1 MDAFLMMRGA
11 RKIVEV
17 CAAVKS
23 GERVLIVTDSASP
36 MPEIAECLA
45 AAAHERDAEVVVT
58 VMSPREVDGAE
69 PPQAVIDALKA
80 SHVALLPVSY
90 SISHS
95 EGVRAAMTTG
105 TRVASLVAFT
115 KDMLIRGGI
124 EADFG
129 KLRKRCDAVAAMFTE
144 ATEAVLTSPGGTNIR
159 LQLKGRP
166 GNSHPCI
173 VDKPGKFTAIPNVE
187 ANVSPVEGEGEGI
200 AVFDGSIPNLRMG
213 VVDAPVRV
221 EVRGGSIV
229 NIEGGRHADILR
241 RIWSK
246 QDDPSVYNIAQ
257 LAVGLNPEC
266 VPFTGVWLN
275 DHGAEGTV
283 HLGIGTSA
291 SLGGH
296 TQSSL
301 HFDGMMYRPTLRLD
315 GKTVIEDGVVMI
327 DFDGKPTAPSRSASK
342 ARPAAEKSEARV
354 R

>member
-17 CAAVKS
+17 CAAVKP
-23 GERVLIVTDSASP
+23 GERVCIVADSASP
-36 MPEIAECLA
+36 FPEIANCLA
-45 AAAHERDAEVVVT
+45 AAAHERDAEVVIT
-58 VMSPREVDGAE
+58 IMSPRDVDGAE
-69 PPQAVIDALKA
+69 PPPAVVDAMKA

-95 EGVRAAMTTG
+95 EGVRSAMKQG

-115 KDMLIRGGI
+115 KDMMIRGGI
-124 EADFG
+124 EADFA
-129 KLRKRCDAVAAMFTE
+129 KLRPACDAVAAAFTE
-144 ATEAVLTSPGGTNIR
+144 ANEAVLTSPGGTNIT
-159 LQLKGRP
+159 LNLKGRP

-187 ANVSPVEGEGEGI
+187 ANISPVEGFGEGV

-213 VVDAPVRV
+213 VVDAPVIV

-229 NIEGGRHADILR
+229 NIKGGRHADILR

-257 LAVGLNPEC
+257 LAVGMNPEC
-266 VPFTGVWLN
+266 TPFTGVWLN
-275 DHGAEGTV
+275 DHGAYGTV

-301 HFDGMMYRPTLRLD
+301 HFDGMMYKPTLKLD
-315 GKTVIEDGVVMI
+315 GRSILKDGEVV
-327 DFDGKPTAPSRSASK
+327 
-342 ARPAAEKSEARV
+342 
-354 R
+354 

>member
-1 MDAFLMMRGA
+1 MDTFLMMRGA

-17 CAAVKS
+17 CAAIKP

-45 AAAHERDAEVVVT
+45 AAAHERDADVVIT
-58 VMSPREVDGAE
+58 VMSPRDVDGAE
-69 PPQAVIDALKA
+69 PPGAVIEAMKA
-80 SHVALLPVSY
+80 SDVALLPVSY

-95 EGVRAAMTTG
+95 EGVRSAMKTG

-115 KDMLIRGGI
+115 RDMMIRGGI
-124 EADFG
+124 EADFH
-129 KLRKRCDAVAAMFTE
+129 KTRPLCDAVAAMFT
-144 ATEAVLTSPGGTNIR
+144 AADEAVLTSPGGTNLR
-159 LQLKGRP
+159 LKLTGRT

-187 ANVSPVEGEGEGI
+187 ANVSPVEGFGEGT

-213 VVDAPVRV
+213 VVDAPVIV
-221 EVRGGSIV
+221 EVRGGHIV

-266 VPFTGVWLN
+266 TPFTGVWLN
-275 DHGAEGTV
+275 DHGAYGTV

-301 HFDGMMYRPTLRLD
+301 HFDGMMFRPTLKLD
-315 GKTVIEDGVVMI
+315 GRTVLEDGNVVIEGGNG
-327 DFDGKPTAPSRSASK
+327 FSAARAPESK
-342 ARPAAEKSEARV
+342 AQREKVGTHAG
-354 R
+354 